1 MNKKKMIISVLV
13 ALLASV
19 AIFISIDSFVNKKIN
34 DNKSNSNS
42 NITSNSN
49 SNDLNIITKKTEVI
63 DFKKYQELRSDM
75 YGSEVFAIV
84 IMKSDDKVSNTFK
97 DEVLNSFN
105 KRKCNVYELDI
116 DKLNEKEVSEVITDI
131 TKIQKYK
138 EPTMITPTMIVSK
151 KGKIVYVQE
160 GLIYASELNENL
172 DKHEIE

>member
-34 DNKSNSNS
+34 DNRSNSNS

-75 YGSEVFAIV
+75 YDSEVFAIV

-172 DKHEIE
+172 DKQEIE